1 MVSTAEKFKS
11 LKSVYYIYDSIEKIS
26 LLYPNSYNLK
36 KHPKEAK

>member
-1 MVSTAEKFKS
+1 MVNTAEKFKS
-11 LKSVYYIYDSIEKIS
+11 LKFVQYIYDSIEKIN